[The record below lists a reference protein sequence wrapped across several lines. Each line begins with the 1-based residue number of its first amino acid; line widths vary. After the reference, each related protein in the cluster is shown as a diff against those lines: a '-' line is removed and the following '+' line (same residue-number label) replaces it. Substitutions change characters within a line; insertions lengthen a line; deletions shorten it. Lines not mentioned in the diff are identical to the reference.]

1 MSLTVSRSTSE
12 RGISTTSEVDV
23 LGVEEGVLIEEV
35 VEFELDM
42 IYSFKRMV

>member
-1 MSLTVSRSTSE
+1 VSLTVTRSTSE

-23 LGVEEGVLIEEV
+23 LGVREGVLIEGV

-42 IYSFKRMV
+42 VYSFKRVV